1 MSAPASVLAAPLAD
15 FLSWGT
21 DTLGKLIRN
30 EINDEQA
37 WAEVEARRTE
47 CMTAKEQARVRNLS
61 DRALLDEA
69 ARRKFA
75 PLAAPAETPP
85 IVAPTEPPHG

>member
-37 WAEVEARRTE
+37 WAEVEARRGE
-47 CMTAKEQARVRNLS
+47 CLTAKEQARVRNLS

-69 ARRKFA
+69 ARRKFSVVT
-75 PLAAPAETPP
+75 PPVAAP
-85 IVAPTEPPHG
+85 VEPPHG

>member
-1 MSAPASVLAAPLAD
+1 MSAPSVLAAPLAD

-21 DTLGKLIRN
+21 DTLGKLLRN
-30 EINDEQA
+30 EIDDAQA
-37 WAEVEARRTE
+37 WAEVEARRGE
-47 CMTAKEQARVRNLS
+47 CLSAVEQARVRNLS

-75 PLAAPAETPP
+75 VVTPPVVAPAEP
-85 IVAPTEPPHG
+85 AHG